1 MCQRVIADH
10 MPRIARLLHKRARLG
25 GAQLFANHKKH
36 CRDASA
42 REHRK
47 HPGCRLRLRPIVE
60 AEAYLLSV
68 CPVHCRSPNRH
79 YAFVWSHFPSRQ
91 ALPLGLEMLRVL

>member
-25 GAQLFANHKKH
+25 VAQLFANHKKH
-36 CRDASA
+36 RRDASV
-42 REHRK
+42 REHLQ
-47 HPGCRLRLRPIVE
+47 HPGGCLRLRPIVE
-60 AEAYLLSV
+60 AETYLLSV

-79 YAFVWSHFPSRQ
+79 
-91 ALPLGLEMLRVL
+91 

>member
-1 MCQRVIADH
+1 MCQRMIADH

-25 GAQLFANHKKH
+25 VTQFLTNHKKH
-36 CRDASA
+36 RRDASA

-47 HPGCRLRLRPIVE
+47 RPGGYLRLRSIIE
-60 AEAYLLSV
+60 AETYLLSF

-79 YAFVWSHFPSRQ
+79 
-91 ALPLGLEMLRVL
+91 

>member
-10 MPRIARLLHKRARLG
+10 MPRIGRLLHKRACLG
-25 GAQLFANHKKH
+25 IAELLTNHKKH
-36 CRDASA
+36 RRDASV
-42 REHRK
+42 REHLQ

-60 AEAYLLSV
+60 AETQLLSV

-79 YAFVWSHFPSRQ
+79 
-91 ALPLGLEMLRVL
+91 

>member
-1 MCQRVIADH
+1 MIAEH

-25 GAQLFANHKKH
+25 VTQFLTNYEKQR
-36 CRDASA
+36 RDASA

-47 HPGCRLRLRPIVE
+47 HPGGCLRLRPIVE
-60 AEAYLLSV
+60 AETYLLSV

-79 YAFVWSHFPSRQ
+79 
-91 ALPLGLEMLRVL
+91 

>member
-10 MPRIARLLHKRARLG
+10 MPRIARLLCQRARLG
-25 GAQLFANHKKH
+25 IAQLLTNHEKH
-36 CRDASA
+36 RRDASA

-47 HPGCRLRLRPIVE
+47 HPGCRLRLRPIIE

-79 YAFVWSHFPSRQ
+79 
-91 ALPLGLEMLRVL
+91 

>member
-68 CPVHCRSPNRH
+68 CTVHCRSPNRH
-79 YAFVWSHFPSRQ
+79 
-91 ALPLGLEMLRVL
+91 